1 MPGTPDD
8 WTHVTFTSLR
18 RALTSTVLRRATGS
32 TLPDAPEDG
41 AQVAPDGEGLARER
55 AGRPRRRRAIVAAAS
70 AGALVVAGAG
80 VAVATAHK
88 VVTLDVDGQE
98 RRVSTFA
105 GDVDALLAD
114 RELALGTHDT
124 VAPLGD
130 TPLRDGQTVVVRHA
144 HELDVSLDGTPA
156 SVWTTAL
163 TADEALSGLRERGA
177 DVRLT
182 VSRSTHGRAE
192 LPLDLSAAGPVGVT
206 ADGRTVEVPGAQDV
220 DAALAAAGVT
230 LAAADRVQVLHDPA
244 DGRLTLL
251 VQRVTTAQEAVAI
264 EVPFATQTQKS
275 ASLTVGRTKTLQA
288 GVNGVRTQTY
298 LVTRVDGVE
307 ESRRMI
313 FDAVTAAPVDAV
325 VAEGTKPRVV
335 APTPAS
341 DGGAVGGDVWA
352 ALAACESGGNP
363 TAVSRSGSYY
373 GLYQFSVS
381 TWRAMGGSGLPSEAS
396 AAEQTQRAQA
406 LQARSGWGQWPACAK
421 KLGLL

>member
-1 MPGTPDD
+1 VPGTYDD
-8 WTHVTFTSLR
+8 WNHVTFASLR
-18 RALTSTVLRRATGS
+18 RAATSIAHRRATGT
-32 TLPDAPEDG
+32 TLPDAPETG
-41 AQVAPDGEGLARER
+41 AQVAPDGEGTARER
-55 AGRPRRRRAIVAAAS
+55 AGRPRRRRVVIAAVS

-80 VAVATAHK
+80 VAVAAAHK

-124 VAPLGD
+124 VAPTGE

-144 HELDVSLDGTPA
+144 HEIEVQLDGAPTA
-156 SVWTTAL
+156 VWTTAL
-163 TADEALSGLRERGA
+163 SADEALAGLRERGA

-182 VSRSTHGRAE
+182 VSRSTQGRAE
-192 LPLDLSAAGPVGVT
+192 LPLDLATSGPVDVT
-206 ADGRTVEVPGAQDV
+206 ADGRTLEVPGAQD
-220 DAALAAAGVT
+220 AAGALAAAGVT
-230 LAAADRVQVLHDPA
+230 LAAEDRVQVLHDSA

-251 VQRVTTAQEAVAI
+251 VQRVVTAQEAVAT
-264 EVPFATQTQKS
+264 EVPFATQTRK
-275 ASLTVGRTKTLQA
+275 AADLTVGRTKTLQA
-288 GVNGVRTQTY
+288 GANGVRTQTY

-313 FDAVTAAPVDAV
+313 FDAVTAAPVDKV
-325 VAEGTKPRVV
+325 VAEGTKPRAV
-335 APTPAS
+335 AAAPAG
-341 DGGAVGGDVWA
+341 GGAVGGDVWA

-363 TAVSRSGSYY
+363 AAVSRSGAYH

-396 AAEQTQRAQA
+396 AAEQTERAQA